1 MHVYMM
7 YVSMMHV
14 YVMYVSMIPWC
25 ICYPKSW
32 CMYDAYMYDADIYN
46 PWSWHMCVWCTM
58 YDALMHILTY
68 LDPKPWCMNVWCI
81 YLLPWSLTLKYVCM
95 MYIFSLS
102 VSWTQIPVIEVL
114 RMNTVHSMTCY
125 DLLKMLWSVIMTLWT
140 PVILHDSYEHQSY
153 MISIIPKDLMYDKWS
168 WTIFYC
174 SCMTVVIVTMKH
186 CWS

>member
-58 YDALMHILTY
+58 YDALMHISTY

-95 MYIFSLS
+95 MHCIYLVCLFHGLRFLS
-102 VSWTQIPVIEVL
+102 YKFLEWTLFVLWPVMICKKCYDQWLWLYEHQWSYMIA
-114 RMNTVHSMTCY
+114 MNTNH
-125 DLLKMLWSVIMTLWT
+125 LWSV
-140 PVILHDSYEHQSY
+140 S
-153 MISIIPKDLMYDKWS
+153 
-168 WTIFYC
+168 
-174 SCMTVVIVTMKH
+174 
-186 CWS
+186 